1 MMLHNAIKP
10 NYSGTIPTLD
20 ESIVVTRT
28 SSGEPRSYIY
38 DEFWDFSGE
47 KNIVAFRNYKV
58 KFAMIKDVSHR
69 VKIQQTLFILTLHD
83 KELSVS
89 KLVSIVSNLHQ
100 IYKMI
105 GHSDWHKLSD
115 NLEWTK
121 FKNVLKTRYTSGA
134 LEGYNATLNKLVL
147 SGFIDRYIEPN
158 EIRYLGCN
166 NYATQ
171 QHIAIPNVFYQK
183 ILSHCVGNIEKYH
196 SFRHEISNVMTEAY
210 KLRFKLKSKSY
221 RRTALKISL
230 DNRKLKDI
238 KEKLA
243 MTHNIPDFKVEFTGE
258 WIVGMLVQCIMVCA
272 CFSGARI
279 GEILS
284 FNKDSY
290 NIKNTTNGEISII
303 QGLTTKGNNGEA
315 EITTWQCHPIVKDA
329 LELAY
334 DMTSFARDIF
344 RNQVLELFNSAAI
357 TEDEYNRCLGVLEL
371 SFITPVVTKHCNHSY
386 ILPAISVKTNNFLS
400 RLNFKATL
408 TDVEEFNLLNETRVG
423 QLKLNGTLP
432 KLTPHDFRRSFAVFM
447 KRYSLGNAQTIKF
460 QYKHKNAQMSE
471 YYQKNAELAL
481 MHDILLDKELIDLME
496 EEGIR
501 MGIDAYDEIFNKSVH
516 LSGVEGERIINDK
529 IESMKAGRQV
539 YMTRSEISSLVR
551 NGTLSIVM
559 LPTGGYCTNTKCE
572 RLCSIKEFISE
583 KSVCQFQIVT
593 DRSAKQQGKYRERLI
608 EKFNLL
614 NNGDK
619 VMNHILSGLK
629 QSILIVEPTLLKHGI
644 SYQPFTTKIKGCYD
658 L

>member
-1 MMLHNAIKP
+1 MEKKYILVEIP
-10 NYSGTIPTLD
+10 N
-20 ESIVVTRT
+20 
-28 SSGEPRSYIY
+28 
-38 DEFWDFSGE
+38 
-47 KNIVAFRNYKV
+47 RNCKGIAYYT
-58 KFAMIKDVSHR
+58 D
-69 VKIQQTLFILTLHD
+69 L
-83 KELSVS
+83 
-89 KLVSIVSNLHQ
+89 
-100 IYKMI
+100 
-105 GHSDWHKLSD
+105 
-115 NLEWTK
+115 NLEK
-121 FKNVLKTRYTSGA
+121 II
-134 LEGYNATLNKLVL
+134 NA
-147 SGFIDRYIEPN
+147 
-158 EIRYLGCN
+158 
-166 NYATQ
+166 
-171 QHIAIPNVFYQK
+171 
-183 ILSHCVGNIEKYH
+183 
-196 SFRHEISNVMTEAY
+196 
-210 KLRFKLKSKSY
+210 
-221 RRTALKISL
+221 
-230 DNRKLKDI
+230 KDI

-572 RLCSIKEFISE
+572 RN
-583 KSVCQFQIVT
+583 
-593 DRSAKQQGKYRERLI
+593 RSPA
-608 EKFNLL
+608 
-614 NNGDK
+614 
-619 VMNHILSGLK
+619 
-629 QSILIVEPTLLKHGI
+629 PA
-644 SYQPFTTKIKGCYD
+644 
-658 L
+658 

>member
-1 MMLHNAIKP
+1 M
-10 NYSGTIPTLD
+10 
-20 ESIVVTRT
+20 
-28 SSGEPRSYIY
+28 
-38 DEFWDFSGE
+38 
-47 KNIVAFRNYKV
+47 
-58 KFAMIKDVSHR
+58 
-69 VKIQQTLFILTLHD
+69 
-83 KELSVS
+83 
-89 KLVSIVSNLHQ
+89 
-100 IYKMI
+100 
-105 GHSDWHKLSD
+105 
-115 NLEWTK
+115 
-121 FKNVLKTRYTSGA
+121 
-134 LEGYNATLNKLVL
+134 
-147 SGFIDRYIEPN
+147 
-158 EIRYLGCN
+158 
-166 NYATQ
+166 
-171 QHIAIPNVFYQK
+171 
-183 ILSHCVGNIEKYH
+183 
-196 SFRHEISNVMTEAY
+196 
-210 KLRFKLKSKSY
+210 
-221 RRTALKISL
+221 
-230 DNRKLKDI
+230 
-238 KEKLA
+238 
-243 MTHNIPDFKVEFTGE
+243 
-258 WIVGMLVQCIMVCA
+258 
-272 CFSGARI
+272 
-279 GEILS
+279 
-284 FNKDSY
+284 
-290 NIKNTTNGEISII
+290 
-303 QGLTTKGNNGEA
+303 
-315 EITTWQCHPIVKDA
+315 
-329 LELAY
+329 
-334 DMTSFARDIF
+334 
-344 RNQVLELFNSAAI
+344 
-357 TEDEYNRCLGVLEL
+357 
-371 SFITPVVTKHCNHSY
+371 
-386 ILPAISVKTNNFLS
+386 
-400 RLNFKATL
+400 
-408 TDVEEFNLLNETRVG
+408 
-423 QLKLNGTLP
+423 
-432 KLTPHDFRRSFAVFM
+432 TPHDFRRSFAVFM

>member
-20 ESIVVTRT
+20 EYIVVTRT

-408 TDVEEFNLLNETRVG
+408 ADVEEFNLLNETRVG

>member
-20 ESIVVTRT
+20 EYIVVTRT

-115 NLEWTK
+115 NLEWIK

>member
-20 ESIVVTRT
+20 EYIVVTRT

>member
-20 ESIVVTRT
+20 EYIVVTRT

-501 MGIDAYDEIFNKSVH
+501 IRAN
-516 LSGVEGERIINDK
+516 
-529 IESMKAGRQV
+529 A
-539 YMTRSEISSLVR
+539 
-551 NGTLSIVM
+551 
-559 LPTGGYCTNTKCE
+559 
-572 RLCSIKEFISE
+572 
-583 KSVCQFQIVT
+583 
-593 DRSAKQQGKYRERLI
+593 
-608 EKFNLL
+608 
-614 NNGDK
+614 
-619 VMNHILSGLK
+619 
-629 QSILIVEPTLLKHGI
+629 
-644 SYQPFTTKIKGCYD
+644 
-658 L
+658 